1 MIKKLADKISTVF
14 LILYIFVLLLL
25 WTELRAVLFRYHP
38 LVEVFASLFQDVI
51 WIPLGLL
58 LPFMIALLAVKSARY
73 GWLKKLSALLF
84 FAIFVLIV
92 MNMSNAFKYLFY
104 LVIPFSALAI
114 YHIFHFKRLGR
125 NQVLFLVAIVLLVSN
140 YRGQL
145 FPAFKYLSFHT
156 KRSITIMSYNIR
168 VYMPGERREEVIS
181 TIVREKPDIVFIQ
194 EINPD
199 DRVLFRQQLH
209 AMFPHQFFSDRFED
223 YNGGVILS
231 KFPFIRTSNIDIKT
245 QHMEEHTNLNYAMI
259 RIGNQ
264 DIHLYNCH
272 LYPNGHELI
281 EAMMGR
287 RSFASF
293 LSQSRIAYNRR
304 IAEGV
309 ELFGILKSADGPL
322 IVAGDFNDT
331 PNSQIYNLFSG
342 AYTNAFKK
350 AGWGLGTTFG
360 HSSLVAALGKAYD
373 RFIFDILRIDHV
385 FLSDHFHVLNA
396 AVLPSEASDHRAQI
410 VRVMLK

>member
-168 VYMPGERREEVIS
+168 VYMPG
-181 TIVREKPDIVFIQ
+181 
-194 EINPD
+194 
-199 DRVLFRQQLH
+199 
-209 AMFPHQFFSDRFED
+209 
-223 YNGGVILS
+223 
-231 KFPFIRTSNIDIKT
+231 
-245 QHMEEHTNLNYAMI
+245 
-259 RIGNQ
+259 
-264 DIHLYNCH
+264 
-272 LYPNGHELI
+272 
-281 EAMMGR
+281 
-287 RSFASF
+287 
-293 LSQSRIAYNRR
+293 
-304 IAEGV
+304 
-309 ELFGILKSADGPL
+309 
-322 IVAGDFNDT
+322 
-331 PNSQIYNLFSG
+331 
-342 AYTNAFKK
+342 
-350 AGWGLGTTFG
+350 
-360 HSSLVAALGKAYD
+360 
-373 RFIFDILRIDHV
+373 
-385 FLSDHFHVLNA
+385 
-396 AVLPSEASDHRAQI
+396 
-410 VRVMLK
+410 